1 MNLTNMTR
9 YGFISL
15 LLLVLV
21 SCVPSIQLHDVAT
34 LRMGMGPDESV
45 AAMGTPPR
53 HVFEW
58 SLPETGDPIV
68 VQSYLLRS
76 GGYDSTYLLA
86 YRNES
91 LIFWGYPHE
100 FARSSDPILNQIG
113 KEAVLRQSK
122 LD

>member
-15 LLLVLV
+15 LLLVLL
-21 SCVPSIQLHDVAT
+21 SCAPSIQIHDVAKI
-34 LRMGMGPDESV
+34 RMGMSPDESV
-45 AAMGTPPR
+45 AVMGTPPR
-53 HVFEW
+53 HVYEW

-68 VQSYLLRS
+68 VQSYLLTS
-76 GGYDSTYLLA
+76 GDYGSTYLLA
-86 YRNES
+86 YRNGS

-100 FARSSDPILNQIG
+100 FTRSSNPILNQIG
-113 KEAVLRQSK
+113 KEAVIRQSK